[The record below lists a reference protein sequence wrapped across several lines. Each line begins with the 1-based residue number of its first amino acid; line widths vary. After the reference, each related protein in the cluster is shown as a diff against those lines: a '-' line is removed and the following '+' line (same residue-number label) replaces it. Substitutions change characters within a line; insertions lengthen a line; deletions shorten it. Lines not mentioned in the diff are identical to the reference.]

1 MDRAHRLGQ
10 TRPVTVYRLITAGT
24 IEERIQSTAA
34 AKTHVQR
41 QVMAEETA
49 AAGAAEGS
57 GARRTPTPGEGEEE
71 EGSEGAVLVPGS
83 VPEGMLL
90 DELED
95 EETAAAAALGGEG
108 AAAAAGASGAAAG
121 SSRGLFVDDV
131 PSALG
136 AADVASL
143 LLDDDLAAEAA
154 KQGLDIKELA
164 TPQKQK
170 RSAGDGAGPS
180 GQQQQGLEG
189 GQEGSA
195 PQQALGV
202 RFLGAVDPA
211 VAAVAAAGEGVAMAP
226 ATSFIGGLGAGAQ
239 LPPLPPAA
247 AGVGGVGTPATS
259 FKRRG
264 TGRPPGVPGRGG
276 GGRGSRGGR
285 LGRPPGPGRR
295 GRGRRGGGAGA
306 EGIGDGWT
314 G

>member
-49 AAGAAEGS
+49 AGAADAAAGAGTAPTVGEAEEEDEGS
-57 GARRTPTPGEGEEE
+57 A
-71 EGSEGAVLVPGS
+71 AMLVPGS

-90 DELED
+90 DEMED
-95 EETAAAAALGGEG
+95 EEAAAAAALGGD
-108 AAAAAGASGAAAG
+108 AAGAAAG
-121 SSRGLFVDDV
+121 GAAAGGGRGLFVDDV

-143 LLDDDLAAEAA
+143 LFDDDLAEEAA
-154 KQGLDIKELA
+154 KQGLSLKELA
-164 TPQKQK
+164 TPQKP
-170 RSAGDGAGPS
+170 SAAEAAARN

-189 GQEGSA
+189 VQDDLN
-195 PQQALGV
+195 PQQGLGV
-202 RFLGAVDPA
+202 RFLGAHSPA
-211 VAAVAAAGEGVAMAP
+211 AAAVAAAGEGASP
-226 ATSFIGGLGAGAQ
+226 ATAFIRGVGAQ

-247 AGVGGVGTPATS
+247 TGAGGTPATS

-264 TGRPPGVPGRGG
+264 SGRAPGVGRG

-285 LGRPPGPGRR
+285 PPGTGSGRRGR

-306 EGIGDGWT
+306 EGAGEGWA

>member
-1 MDRAHRLGQ
+1 
-10 TRPVTVYRLITAGT
+10 VTVYRLITAGT

-49 AAGAAEGS
+49 AGAADAAVRTGAMPNIGEAEEEDEGS
-57 GARRTPTPGEGEEE
+57 A
-71 EGSEGAVLVPGS
+71 AMLVPGS

-108 AAAAAGASGAAAG
+108 AGAAAG
-121 SSRGLFVDDV
+121 SAGAAAGGGRGLFVDDV

-143 LLDDDLAAEAA
+143 LFDEDLAEEAA
-154 KQGLDIKELA
+154 KQGLSLKELA
-164 TPQKQK
+164 TPQKPNAKEATGQN
-170 RSAGDGAGPS
+170 

-189 GQEGSA
+189 VQEDLN
-195 PQQALGV
+195 PQQGLGV
-202 RFLGAVDPA
+202 RFLSAHSPA
-211 VAAVAAAGEGVAMAP
+211 AAAAAAGEGVSP
-226 ATSFIGGLGAGAQ
+226 ATAFIGGLGLGAQ

-247 AGVGGVGTPATS
+247 AGDRGTPATS

-264 TGRPPGVPGRGG
+264 GRPPGVARG
-276 GGRGSRGGR
+276 GGRGGR
-285 LGRPPGPGRR
+285 IGRPPGPGRRGR

-306 EGIGDGWT
+306 EGVGEGWA